1 LSPKEVGL
9 KNPSWTQVGP
19 LSPNIS
25 CRNDDTTA
33 SANNLNENNE
43 GEESDLVA
51 KALKHIEDM
60 KSRRSR
66 VSR

>member
-1 LSPKEVGL
+1 VSPPEPGIAEPYLSPRE
-9 KNPSWTQVGP
+9 P
-19 LSPNIS
+19 LSPNTG
-25 CRNDDTTA
+25 CRNDDATA
-33 SANNLNENNE
+33 NGKNPNEISE

-66 VSR
+66 ISR

>member
-1 LSPKEVGL
+1 VSPVEPGIGEPYLSPRE
-9 KNPSWTQVGP
+9 P
-19 LSPNIS
+19 LSPNAG
-25 CRNDDTTA
+25 CRNDDATAKVKTT
-33 SANNLNENNE
+33 NENKE

-66 VSR
+66 ISR